1 MGTHPAEHLTQD
13 TRHLHLFAVMTFG
26 RSSFSSRGAVGMGA
40 GVAMGASRLGMGG
53 AMMSGKAGSVYGGAG
68 GMGVRISSSSAMAG
82 GFGLGGGGG
91 GGGFGLGGGGG
102 GGFGLGGGGGGGAA
116 EVVAVSEK
124 MEMQNL
130 NHRLASYLDKV
141 AILEKANFELEE
153 KIKNWGIGRVVEAR
167 DFSAFLIV
175 IEEIRSKM
183 MAAGTLIAELI
194 LEVDNTKLAADDFR
208 IKYESELGLR
218 MSVDADI
225 AGLKRMLG
233 ELALL
238 KTDLEM
244 QLEGLREEKEYL
256 TKNHEEELLAIRAQ
270 MTGQVNVEVDAAP
283 AADLTVIMSDIREQY
298 EAMVAKSH
306 KDAEAWFKA
315 KAETVQTATVE
326 TVAVI
331 QTTSVEVKESK
342 STLMTLQLELQ
353 SLMSMKASLELQLA
367 ELEGRYGAKMMQ
379 LQAQV
384 VSMEGQ
390 LTQIRAD
397 TERTGQEYQ
406 ALLDIKSRLE
416 MEITEYR
423 RLMDGEIGGAVVIGG
438 GAAVSGG
445 SITTKKVEVVTVT
458 KTAISPVVE
467 SSASIA
473 ATIAAAA
480 AIAAI
485 PEVVAESSV
494 HTHTST
500 TVTEVVTEVTEVTQ
514 VEEVVDAV
522 VTATEEV
529 VVTEE

>member
-40 GVAMGASRLGMGG
+40 GAAMGASRLGMGG

-68 GMGVRISSSSAMAG
+68 GMGVRISSSSAMAGGFGLGGGGGGG

-183 MAAGTLIAELI
+183 MAAGTAIAELI

-244 QLEGLREEKEYL
+244 QLEGLGEEKEYL

-283 AADLTVIMSDIREQY
+283 AADLSVIMSDIREQY

-306 KDAEAWFKA
+306 NDAEAWFKA
-315 KAETVQTATVE
+315 KA
-326 TVAVI
+326 
-331 QTTSVEVKESK
+331 
-342 STLMTLQLELQ
+342 
-353 SLMSMKASLELQLA
+353 
-367 ELEGRYGAKMMQ
+367 
-379 LQAQV
+379 
-384 VSMEGQ
+384 
-390 LTQIRAD
+390 
-397 TERTGQEYQ
+397 
-406 ALLDIKSRLE
+406 
-416 MEITEYR
+416 
-423 RLMDGEIGGAVVIGG
+423 
-438 GAAVSGG
+438 
-445 SITTKKVEVVTVT
+445 
-458 KTAISPVVE
+458 
-467 SSASIA
+467 
-473 ATIAAAA
+473 
-480 AIAAI
+480 
-485 PEVVAESSV
+485 
-494 HTHTST
+494 
-500 TVTEVVTEVTEVTQ
+500 
-514 VEEVVDAV
+514 
-522 VTATEEV
+522 
-529 VVTEE
+529 

>member
-1 MGTHPAEHLTQD
+1 M
-13 TRHLHLFAVMTFG
+13 
-26 RSSFSSRGAVGMGA
+26 
-40 GVAMGASRLGMGG
+40 
-53 AMMSGKAGSVYGGAG
+53 
-68 GMGVRISSSSAMAG
+68 
-82 GFGLGGGGG
+82 
-91 GGGFGLGGGGG
+91 
-102 GGFGLGGGGGGGAA
+102 
-116 EVVAVSEK
+116 VAVSEK

-130 NHRLASYLDKV
+130 NSRLATYLDKV

-167 DFSAFLIV
+167 DFSAHLVV
-175 IEEIRSKM
+175 IEEIRAKM
-183 MAAGTLIAELI
+183 MAAGVVIAELI

-244 QLEGLREEKEYL
+244 QLEGLKEEKEYL

-315 KAETVQTATVE
+315 KAETVTKEVVE
-326 TVAVI
+326 SVEVI
-331 QTTSVEVKESK
+331 QTTSIEVKESK

-353 SLMSMKASLELQLA
+353 SLMSMKASLELNLA

-384 VSMEGQ
+384 VSLEGQ

-406 ALLDIKSRLE
+406 ALLDIKTRLE

-423 RLMDGEIGGAVVIGG
+423 RLLDGEIGGAVVVGG
-438 GAAVSGG
+438 GAALSVGG
-445 SITTKKVEVVTVT
+445 KTTTKKVEVVTVT
-458 KTAISPVVE
+458 KTASSPVVE

-480 AIAAI
+480 SIAAI

>member
-40 GVAMGASRLGMGG
+40 GAAMGASRLGMGG

-102 GGFGLGGGGGGGAA
+102 FGLGGGGGGGA
-116 EVVAVSEK
+116 EVAAVSEK

-183 MAAGTLIAELI
+183 MAAGTAIAELI

-270 MTGQVNVEVDAAP
+270 MTGQLNVEVYAAP
-283 AADLTVIMSDIREQY
+283 PADLTVIMSDIREQY

-367 ELEGRYGAKMMQ
+367 ELEGRY
-379 LQAQV
+379 
-384 VSMEGQ
+384 
-390 LTQIRAD
+390 
-397 TERTGQEYQ
+397 
-406 ALLDIKSRLE
+406 
-416 MEITEYR
+416 
-423 RLMDGEIGGAVVIGG
+423 
-438 GAAVSGG
+438 
-445 SITTKKVEVVTVT
+445 
-458 KTAISPVVE
+458 
-467 SSASIA
+467 
-473 ATIAAAA
+473 
-480 AIAAI
+480 
-485 PEVVAESSV
+485 
-494 HTHTST
+494 
-500 TVTEVVTEVTEVTQ
+500 
-514 VEEVVDAV
+514 
-522 VTATEEV
+522 
-529 VVTEE
+529 

>member
-40 GVAMGASRLGMGG
+40 GAAMGASRLGMGG

-68 GMGVRISSSSAMAG
+68 GMGVRISSSSAMA
-82 GFGLGGGGG
+82 
-91 GGGFGLGGGGG
+91 GGFGLGGGGG

-238 KTDLEM
+238 KTDPEM

-256 TKNHEEELLAIRAQ
+256 TKPHEEELLAIRAQ

-367 ELEGRYGAKMMQ
+367 ELEGRYGAKMMP
-379 LQAQV
+379 AAD
-384 VSMEGQ
+384 
-390 LTQIRAD
+390 LTVIMSD
-397 TERTGQEYQ
+397 TR
-406 ALLDIKSRLE
+406 
-416 MEITEYR
+416 
-423 RLMDGEIGGAVVIGG
+423 
-438 GAAVSGG
+438 SG
-445 SITTKKVEVVTVT
+445 
-458 KTAISPVVE
+458 
-467 SSASIA
+467 
-473 ATIAAAA
+473 
-480 AIAAI
+480 
-485 PEVVAESSV
+485 
-494 HTHTST
+494 
-500 TVTEVVTEVTEVTQ
+500 
-514 VEEVVDAV
+514 
-522 VTATEEV
+522 
-529 VVTEE
+529 

>member
-40 GVAMGASRLGMGG
+40 GAAMGASRLGMGG

-102 GGFGLGGGGGGGAA
+102 GGFGLGGGGGGGGA

-183 MAAGTLIAELI
+183 MAAGTAIAELI

-397 TERTGQEYQ
+397 TERTGQEDQ

-438 GAAVSGG
+438 GAAVSAGG
-445 SITTKKVEVVTVT
+445 ITTKKVEVVTVT
-458 KTAISPVVE
+458 ETAISPVVE

-480 AIAAI
+480 AIA
-485 PEVVAESSV
+485 EVMAESSV

>member
-1 MGTHPAEHLTQD
+1 MG
-13 TRHLHLFAVMTFG
+13 
-26 RSSFSSRGAVGMGA
+26 
-40 GVAMGASRLGMGG
+40 
-53 AMMSGKAGSVYGGAG
+53 
-68 GMGVRISSSSAMAG
+68 
-82 GFGLGGGGG
+82 
-91 GGGFGLGGGGG
+91 
-102 GGFGLGGGGGGGAA
+102 
-116 EVVAVSEK
+116 
-124 MEMQNL
+124 
-130 NHRLASYLDKV
+130 
-141 AILEKANFELEE
+141 
-153 KIKNWGIGRVVEAR
+153 
-167 DFSAFLIV
+167 
-175 IEEIRSKM
+175 
-183 MAAGTLIAELI
+183 
-194 LEVDNTKLAADDFR
+194 
-208 IKYESELGLR
+208 
-218 MSVDADI
+218 
-225 AGLKRMLG
+225 
-233 ELALL
+233 
-238 KTDLEM
+238 
-244 QLEGLREEKEYL
+244 
-256 TKNHEEELLAIRAQ
+256 
-270 MTGQVNVEVDAAP
+270 
-283 AADLTVIMSDIREQY
+283 
-298 EAMVAKSH
+298 
-306 KDAEAWFKA
+306 
-315 KAETVQTATVE
+315 
-326 TVAVI
+326 
-331 QTTSVEVKESK
+331 SVEVKESK

-390 LTQIRAD
+390 LPQIRAD

-473 ATIAAAA
+473 A
-480 AIAAI
+480 I

>member
-40 GVAMGASRLGMGG
+40 GAAMGASRLGMGG

-233 ELALL
+233 ELAMM
-238 KTDLEM
+238 KTDLVM
-244 QLEGLREEKEYL
+244 QLEGLTEEKEYM
-256 TKNHEEELLAIRAQ
+256 TKNHEEHLLAMRSSL
-270 MTGQVNVEVDAAP
+270 TGQIHVEVDAAP
-283 AADLTVIMSDIREQY
+283 AADLSVIMSDIREQY
-298 EAMVAKSH
+298 ETSIAKSH
-306 KDAEAWFKA
+306 KDAEAWFKT
-315 KAETVQTATVE
+315 KAEAVQQTVIESVE
-326 TVAVI
+326 VI
-331 QTTSVEVKESK
+331 QTTSIEVKESK
-342 STLMTLQLELQ
+342 NTVRELELSLQ
-353 SLMSMKASLELQLA
+353 SLLSMKASLELNLA
-367 ELEGRYGAKMMQ
+367 ELEGRYGAMMMS
-379 LQAQV
+379 LQATV
-384 VSMEGQ
+384 
-390 LTQIRAD
+390 
-397 TERTGQEYQ
+397 
-406 ALLDIKSRLE
+406 DIKTRLE
-416 MEITEYR
+416 MEIQEYR
-423 RLMDGEIGGAVVIGG
+423 RLLDGEIGGAVVGG
-438 GAAVSGG
+438 
-445 SITTKKVEVVTVT
+445 
-458 KTAISPVVE
+458 
-467 SSASIA
+467 
-473 ATIAAAA
+473 
-480 AIAAI
+480 
-485 PEVVAESSV
+485 
-494 HTHTST
+494 
-500 TVTEVVTEVTEVTQ
+500 
-514 VEEVVDAV
+514 
-522 VTATEEV
+522 
-529 VVTEE
+529 

>member
-13 TRHLHLFAVMTFG
+13 TRHLHLLAVMTFG

-40 GVAMGASRLGMGG
+40 GAAMGASRLGMGG

-68 GMGVRISSSSAMAG
+68 GMGVRISSSSAMA
-82 GFGLGGGGG
+82 
-91 GGGFGLGGGGG
+91 GGFGLGGGGG

-183 MAAGTLIAELI
+183 MAAGTLTAELI

-283 AADLTVIMSDIREQY
+283 AADLTVIMSDI
-298 EAMVAKSH
+298 
-306 KDAEAWFKA
+306 
-315 KAETVQTATVE
+315 
-326 TVAVI
+326 
-331 QTTSVEVKESK
+331 
-342 STLMTLQLELQ
+342 
-353 SLMSMKASLELQLA
+353 
-367 ELEGRYGAKMMQ
+367 
-379 LQAQV
+379 
-384 VSMEGQ
+384 
-390 LTQIRAD
+390 
-397 TERTGQEYQ
+397 
-406 ALLDIKSRLE
+406 KSRLE

-423 RLMDGEIGGAVVIGG
+423 RLMDGEIGGAVVI
-438 GAAVSGG
+438 
-445 SITTKKVEVVTVT
+445 
-458 KTAISPVVE
+458 
-467 SSASIA
+467 
-473 ATIAAAA
+473 
-480 AIAAI
+480 
-485 PEVVAESSV
+485 
-494 HTHTST
+494 
-500 TVTEVVTEVTEVTQ
+500 
-514 VEEVVDAV
+514 
-522 VTATEEV
+522 
-529 VVTEE
+529 

>member
-40 GVAMGASRLGMGG
+40 GAAMGASRLGMGG

-102 GGFGLGGGGGGGAA
+102 GGFGLGGGGGGGA
-116 EVVAVSEK
+116 EVAAVSEK

-218 MSVDADI
+218 MSVDAEI

-244 QLEGLREEKEYL
+244 QLEGLTEEKEYM
-256 TKNHEEELLAIRAQ
+256 TKNHEEHLLAMRSSL
-270 MTGQVNVEVDAAP
+270 TGQIHVEVDAAP
-283 AADLTVIMSDIREQY
+283 AADLSVIMSDIREQY
-298 EAMVAKSH
+298 ETSIAKSH
-306 KDAEAWFKA
+306 KDAEAWFKT
-315 KAETVQTATVE
+315 KAEAVQQTVIESVE
-326 TVAVI
+326 VI
-331 QTTSVEVKESK
+331 QTTSMEVKETK
-342 STLMTLQLELQ
+342 STLMELEL
-353 SLMSMKASLELQLA
+353 SLQALLSMKASLELSLA
-367 ELEGRYGAKMMQ
+367 ELEGRYGAMMMS
-379 LQAQV
+379 LQATV
-384 VSMEGQ
+384 
-390 LTQIRAD
+390 
-397 TERTGQEYQ
+397 
-406 ALLDIKSRLE
+406 DIKTRLE
-416 MEITEYR
+416 MEIQEYR
-423 RLMDGEIGGAVVIGG
+423 RLLDGEIGGAVVGG
-438 GAAVSGG
+438 
-445 SITTKKVEVVTVT
+445 
-458 KTAISPVVE
+458 
-467 SSASIA
+467 
-473 ATIAAAA
+473 
-480 AIAAI
+480 
-485 PEVVAESSV
+485 
-494 HTHTST
+494 
-500 TVTEVVTEVTEVTQ
+500 
-514 VEEVVDAV
+514 
-522 VTATEEV
+522 
-529 VVTEE
+529 

>member
-1 MGTHPAEHLTQD
+1 M
-13 TRHLHLFAVMTFG
+13 
-26 RSSFSSRGAVGMGA
+26 
-40 GVAMGASRLGMGG
+40 
-53 AMMSGKAGSVYGGAG
+53 
-68 GMGVRISSSSAMAG
+68 
-82 GFGLGGGGG
+82 
-91 GGGFGLGGGGG
+91 
-102 GGFGLGGGGGGGAA
+102 
-116 EVVAVSEK
+116 VAVSEK

-130 NHRLASYLDKV
+130 NSRLATYLDKV

-167 DFSAFLIV
+167 DFSAHLVV
-175 IEEIRSKM
+175 IEEIRAKM
-183 MAAGTLIAELI
+183 MAAGVVIAELI

-244 QLEGLREEKEYL
+244 QLEGLKEEKEYL

-315 KAETVQTATVE
+315 KAETVQKEVVE
-326 TVAVI
+326 SVEVI
-331 QTTSVEVKESK
+331 QTTSIEVKESK

-353 SLMSMKASLELQLA
+353 SLMSMKASLELNLA

-384 VSMEGQ
+384 VSLEGQ

-406 ALLDIKSRLE
+406 ALLDIKTRLE

-423 RLMDGEIGGAVVIGG
+423 RLLDGEIGGAVVVGG
-438 GAAVSGG
+438 GAALSVGG
-445 SITTKKVEVVTVT
+445 KTTTKKVEVVTVT
-458 KTAISPVVE
+458 KTASSPVVE

-480 AIAAI
+480 SIAAI

>member
-13 TRHLHLFAVMTFG
+13 TRHLHLLAVMTFG

-40 GVAMGASRLGMGG
+40 GAAMGASRLGMGG

-68 GMGVRISSSSAMAG
+68 GMGVRISSSSAMAGGFGLVGGGGGG

-183 MAAGTLIAELI
+183 MAAGTAIAELI

-244 QLEGLREEKEYL
+244 QLEGLREEKEYM
-256 TKNHEEELLAIRAQ
+256 TKNHEEDLLAMRSSL
-270 MTGQVNVEVDAAP
+270 TGQVNVEVDAAP
-283 AADLTVIMSDIREQY
+283 AADLSVIMSDIREQY
-298 EAMVAKSH
+298 E
-306 KDAEAWFKA
+306 
-315 KAETVQTATVE
+315 
-326 TVAVI
+326 
-331 QTTSVEVKESK
+331 
-342 STLMTLQLELQ
+342 
-353 SLMSMKASLELQLA
+353 
-367 ELEGRYGAKMMQ
+367 
-379 LQAQV
+379 
-384 VSMEGQ
+384 
-390 LTQIRAD
+390 
-397 TERTGQEYQ
+397 
-406 ALLDIKSRLE
+406 
-416 MEITEYR
+416 
-423 RLMDGEIGGAVVIGG
+423 
-438 GAAVSGG
+438 
-445 SITTKKVEVVTVT
+445 
-458 KTAISPVVE
+458 
-467 SSASIA
+467 
-473 ATIAAAA
+473 
-480 AIAAI
+480 
-485 PEVVAESSV
+485 
-494 HTHTST
+494 
-500 TVTEVVTEVTEVTQ
+500 
-514 VEEVVDAV
+514 
-522 VTATEEV
+522 
-529 VVTEE
+529 

>member
-40 GVAMGASRLGMGG
+40 GAAMGASRLGMGG

-68 GMGVRISSSSAMAG
+68 GMGVRISSSSAMAGGFGLGGGGG

-367 ELEGRYGAKMMQ
+367 ELEGRYGAKMMP
-379 LQAQV
+379 AAD
-384 VSMEGQ
+384 
-390 LTQIRAD
+390 LTVIMSD
-397 TERTGQEYQ
+397 TR
-406 ALLDIKSRLE
+406 
-416 MEITEYR
+416 
-423 RLMDGEIGGAVVIGG
+423 
-438 GAAVSGG
+438 SG
-445 SITTKKVEVVTVT
+445 
-458 KTAISPVVE
+458 
-467 SSASIA
+467 
-473 ATIAAAA
+473 
-480 AIAAI
+480 
-485 PEVVAESSV
+485 
-494 HTHTST
+494 
-500 TVTEVVTEVTEVTQ
+500 
-514 VEEVVDAV
+514 
-522 VTATEEV
+522 
-529 VVTEE
+529 

>member
-1 MGTHPAEHLTQD
+1 
-13 TRHLHLFAVMTFG
+13 MTFG

-40 GVAMGASRLGMGG
+40 GAAMGASRLGMGG

-68 GMGVRISSSSAMAG
+68 GMGVRISSSSAMAGGFGLGGGGGGG

-183 MAAGTLIAELI
+183 MAAGTAIAELI

-244 QLEGLREEKEYL
+244 QLEGL
-256 TKNHEEELLAIRAQ
+256 
-270 MTGQVNVEVDAAP
+270 
-283 AADLTVIMSDIREQY
+283 
-298 EAMVAKSH
+298 
-306 KDAEAWFKA
+306 
-315 KAETVQTATVE
+315 
-326 TVAVI
+326 
-331 QTTSVEVKESK
+331 
-342 STLMTLQLELQ
+342 
-353 SLMSMKASLELQLA
+353 
-367 ELEGRYGAKMMQ
+367 
-379 LQAQV
+379 
-384 VSMEGQ
+384 
-390 LTQIRAD
+390 
-397 TERTGQEYQ
+397 
-406 ALLDIKSRLE
+406 
-416 MEITEYR
+416 
-423 RLMDGEIGGAVVIGG
+423 
-438 GAAVSGG
+438 
-445 SITTKKVEVVTVT
+445 
-458 KTAISPVVE
+458 
-467 SSASIA
+467 
-473 ATIAAAA
+473 
-480 AIAAI
+480 
-485 PEVVAESSV
+485 
-494 HTHTST
+494 
-500 TVTEVVTEVTEVTQ
+500 
-514 VEEVVDAV
+514 
-522 VTATEEV
+522 
-529 VVTEE
+529 

>member
-40 GVAMGASRLGMGG
+40 GAAMGASRLGMGG

-91 GGGFGLGGGGG
+91 
-102 GGFGLGGGGGGGAA
+102 A
-116 EVVAVSEK
+116 EVAAVSEK

-183 MAAGTLIAELI
+183 MAAGTAIAELI

-238 KTDLEM
+238 KTDLVM
-244 QLEGLREEKEYL
+244 QLEGLKEEKEYM
-256 TKNHEEELLAIRAQ
+256 TRNHEEDKLTIGTQLG
-270 MTGQVNVEVDAAP
+270 GQINVEVDAAP
-283 AADLTVIMSDIREQY
+283 AADLSLIMSDIREQY
-298 EAMVAKSH
+298 EASIAKSH
-306 KDAEAWFKA
+306 KDAEAWFKG
-315 KAETVQTATVE
+315 KAELVQ
-326 TVAVI
+326 
-331 QTTSVEVKESK
+331 
-342 STLMTLQLELQ
+342 
-353 SLMSMKASLELQLA
+353 
-367 ELEGRYGAKMMQ
+367 
-379 LQAQV
+379 
-384 VSMEGQ
+384 
-390 LTQIRAD
+390 
-397 TERTGQEYQ
+397 
-406 ALLDIKSRLE
+406 
-416 MEITEYR
+416 R
-423 RLMDGEIGGAVVIGG
+423 R
-438 GAAVSGG
+438 
-445 SITTKKVEVVTVT
+445 
-458 KTAISPVVE
+458 
-467 SSASIA
+467 
-473 ATIAAAA
+473 
-480 AIAAI
+480 
-485 PEVVAESSV
+485 
-494 HTHTST
+494 
-500 TVTEVVTEVTEVTQ
+500 
-514 VEEVVDAV
+514 
-522 VTATEEV
+522 
-529 VVTEE
+529 